1 MELRNKLTVTWEA
14 GRGRAIKIGAITVR
28 TPNALLDWLMQQRSI
43 PLKEHEKMKRS
54 LLVVLALSGVV
65 LFGYGSAAAQNS
77 GAQSSAAQDS
87 QGISD
92 QDIAMLR
99 KDIRSQ
105 KKQLIAANIT
115 LTDAEAQA
123 FWPVYDQY
131 TAELVGINH
140 DKYALIKEYAQ
151 NYGSITDAQ
160 ADDWAQRSLKL
171 DADVAALRL
180 KYWPNFRKLLPAKK
194 AALYEQVERRAQ
206 MLIDIQLASQIPLL
220 QP

>member
-1 MELRNKLTVTWEA
+1 MK
-14 GRGRAIKIGAITVR
+14 K
-28 TPNALLDWLMQQRSI
+28 PLLAM
-43 PLKEHEKMKRS
+43 
-54 LLVVLALSGVV
+54 LALSGAI
-65 LFGYGSAAAQNS
+65 LLDHTSAAAQNS
-77 GAQSSAAQDS
+77 SAQASAAQDS
-87 QGISD
+87 QGVSD

-105 KKQLIAANIT
+105 KKQLVATNIT
-115 LTDAEAQA
+115 LTDAEAQK

-131 TAELVGINH
+131 TTELVQINN

-151 NYGSITDAQ
+151 NYGSMTDAQ
-160 ADDWAQRSLKL
+160 ADNWAQRSLKL

-206 MLIDIQLASQIPLL
+206 MLIDTQLASQIPLL

>member
-1 MELRNKLTVTWEA
+1 
-14 GRGRAIKIGAITVR
+14 
-28 TPNALLDWLMQQRSI
+28 
-43 PLKEHEKMKRS
+43 MKRS
-54 LLVVLALSGVV
+54 LLAVLALYGVV

-77 GAQSSAAQDS
+77 GAKSSAAQDS
-87 QGISD
+87 PGISD